1 MGMLGDFAR
10 LVLGLIMAAFHR
22 PIANFIMD
30 REQALLSFF
39 HRHGVHFPD
48 PPSEATLHNIY
59 FGLGLFSPLFS
70 IVRSSSLLFT
80 AGLVLRLLLS
90 RRTRRREHVDL

>member
-1 MGMLGDFAR
+1 MEMAMDFAR
-10 LVLGLIMAAFHR
+10 LVLGLVVAAFHR
-22 PIANFIMD
+22 PIANFIMN

-59 FGLGLFSPLFS
+59 FCLGLFISLFS
-70 IVRSSSLLFT
+70 IVRIWTML
-80 AGLVLRLLLS
+80 
-90 RRTRRREHVDL
+90 

>member
-1 MGMLGDFAR
+1 MAMAADFAR
-10 LVLGLIMAAFHR
+10 LVLGLIVAAFHR

-30 REQALLSFF
+30 REHALVGFF

-59 FGLGLFSPLFS
+59 FSLGLFISLFS
-70 IVRSSSLLFT
+70 IVRIWTML
-80 AGLVLRLLLS
+80 
-90 RRTRRREHVDL
+90 

>member
-1 MGMLGDFAR
+1 MEMAGDFAR
-10 LVLGLIMAAFHR
+10 LVLGLMVAALHR

-59 FGLGLFSPLFS
+59 FGLGLFISLFS
-70 IVRSSSLLFT
+70 IVRIWSTL
-80 AGLVLRLLLS
+80 
-90 RRTRRREHVDL
+90 

>member
-1 MGMLGDFAR
+1 MEMAGDFAR
-10 LVLGLIMAAFHR
+10 LVLGLIVAAFHR

-30 REQALLSFF
+30 REHALLSFF

-59 FGLGLFSPLFS
+59 FGLGLFISLFS
-70 IVRSSSLLFT
+70 IVRIWSML
-80 AGLVLRLLLS
+80 
-90 RRTRRREHVDL
+90 